1 MSEGDPGSGPLN
13 IEVDVGD
20 LEADFAGPEFD
31 LHRARVQFTWFVLG
45 VFGLTILAAL
55 VSAFTGDWHAMLA
68 VLERLLPAESAVVGA
83 TVGFYFISKPDDF

>member
-45 VFGLTILAAL
+45 SSG
-55 VSAFTGDWHAMLA
+55 
-68 VLERLLPAESAVVGA
+68 
-83 TVGFYFISKPDDF
+83 